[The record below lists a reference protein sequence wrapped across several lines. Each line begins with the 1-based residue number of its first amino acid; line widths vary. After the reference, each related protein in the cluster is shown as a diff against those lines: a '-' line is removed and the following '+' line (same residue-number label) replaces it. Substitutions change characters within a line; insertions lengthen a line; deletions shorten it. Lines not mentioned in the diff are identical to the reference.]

1 MTENLAPASAS
12 TPKDP
17 SRRRLL
23 VMSAWAMPVVA
34 AATVAPLAA
43 ATTGDEIEL
52 TPLNDEAA
60 GRYFFF
66 PEAVAEELAL
76 LTFSVTQN
84 GQPYVG
90 SATATL
96 IGAEGIA
103 SWDESLLP
111 TGAGAMA
118 DIDEYGLWLP
128 LTVLAAGS
136 LTVLISIDEQMWTF
150 TVEFA

>member
-60 GRYFFF
+60 GGYFLF
-66 PEAVAEELAL
+66 PEAVGDEFAL
-76 LTFSVTQN
+76 LTFSVTQS

-90 SATATL
+90 SGAATL
-96 IGAEGIA
+96 IGAGGIA
-103 SWDESLLP
+103 EWDEVLSP
-111 TGAGAMA
+111 TGADALV
-118 DIDEYGLWLP
+118 DIDEYGLVLP

-136 LTVLISIDEQMWTF
+136 LTVLITIDGQSWTF
-150 TVEFA
+150 TVEFS